1 MRYHKSNS
9 AKSEQLK
16 FYFGVHLLRGVAAL
30 LVVCYHYKQ
39 FAMTTPLDFSSLNS
53 FEPPNPLISFSNIYG
68 SYGVEIFW
76 SISGFILAKK
86 YFFTPVKV
94 SKFMAMR
101 YFRLYPIHLL
111 TLVMVLT
118 IQLYTRARFGHFNV
132 YENNGLREFFLQL
145 FMASNW
151 IDHSKYSFN
160 APIWSVSIEIL
171 VYLLFV
177 ICLRIRASI
186 IMVGVVL
193 MSTSA
198 IRLFFPESWL
208 LASIAFFFLGV
219 VLSFQFS
226 FQSAQN
232 KIFLLL
238 VTFSILID
246 LNSNVRIHLIW
257 VLLILTAFNSL
268 EFDFFRFK
276 MLKRF
281 SLFLGNVSYCLYL
294 IHIPIQLLCLAI
306 IETFALQRQFIA
318 GSNLFFCLYI
328 LTCIY
333 FSSLLHQKFEKPSRE
348 FLMGKFYRQ

>member
-1 MRYHKSNS
+1 MN
-9 AKSEQLK
+9 
-16 FYFGVHLLRGVAAL
+16 
-30 LVVCYHYKQ
+30 
-39 FAMTTPLDFSSLNS
+39 TPLDFSSLKL
-53 FEPPNPLISFSNIYG
+53 FEPPNPIISFSNSYG

-111 TLVMVLT
+111 TLVTVLT

-132 YENNGLREFFLQL
+132 YENNGLSEFLLQL

-151 IDHSKYSFN
+151 VDHSKYSFN

-177 ICLRIRASI
+177 ILLRIRATI
-186 IMVGVVL
+186 IMAGVVL
-193 MSTSA
+193 MSTSV

-226 FQSAQN
+226 FQSTHN
-232 KIFLLL
+232 KIFFLF
-238 VTFSILID
+238 VFISILID

-257 VLLILTAFNSL
+257 VLLLLTAVNLL
-268 EFDFFRFK
+268 EVGFLGFES
-276 MLKRF
+276 LKRF
-281 SLFLGNVSYCLYL
+281 SLFLGNISYCLYL

-306 IETFALQRQFIA
+306 IETFALQRQVIA
-318 GSNLFFCLYI
+318 GSNLFFFSYVFA
-328 LTCIY
+328 CIY
-333 FSSLLHQKFEKPSRE
+333 LSSLLHQKFEKPSRE
-348 FLMGKFYRQ
+348 FLIGKYYRQ